1 MGNENIFNDP
11 SPTTSD
17 VPGRTAVPGVDSGT
31 AAAAAIPAEY
41 GTAHLP
47 AWVDIDT
54 AATLLGI
61 SKLHVRLLG
70 RDDKLKLMTTCGV
83 TKVETSSVVSHL
95 KEISESREAFAL
107 HACHPERL
115 IDRATSVI
123 GA

>member
-17 VPGRTAVPGVDSGT
+17 VPGRTAGSGVDESDDAVT
-31 AAAAAIPAEY
+31 VTTEH

-70 RDDKLKLMTTCGV
+70 RDGKLKSVTTCGV

>member
-1 MGNENIFNDP
+1 MVNENIFNDP

-17 VPGRTAVPGVDSGT
+17 VPGRTAGSGVDEAD
-31 AAAAAIPAEY
+31 AAVTVTTEH

-54 AATLLGI
+54 AATLLGV

-70 RDDKLKLMTTCGV
+70 RDDKLKLMTVCGV

-95 KEISESREAFAL
+95 KEISESREAFAF
-107 HACHPERL
+107 HACHPELL

>member
-1 MGNENIFNDP
+1 MGNENIFNAP
-11 SPTTSD
+11 LPTTSD
-17 VPGRTAVPGVDSGT
+17 VPGRTAGSGVDEAD
-31 AAAAAIPAEY
+31 AAVTVTTEQ

-47 AWVDIDT
+47 AWVGIDA
-54 AATLLGI
+54 AATLLGL

-70 RDDKLKLMTTCGV
+70 RDGKLKTVTTCGV
-83 TKVETSSVVSHL
+83 TKVETSSVVSRL

-107 HACHPERL
+107 HACHPEGL

>member
-1 MGNENIFNDP
+1 MGDENLFNN
-11 SPTTSD
+11 SSLTTSD
-17 VPGRTAVPGVDSGT
+17 TLGRTAVPGVDEAD
-31 AAAAAIPAEY
+31 AAATVTTEH

-70 RDDKLKLMTTCGV
+70 RDGKLKSVTTCGV